1 MFSNYE
7 AWLFDTSMSASGFW
21 HSERAYRMLSGL
33 LEVALNVQAPNCIV
47 ELTIYCVNS
56 ANSTHAQN
64 VKSLVDEAELASD
77 SSR

>member
-1 MFSNYE
+1 
-7 AWLFDTSMSASGFW
+7 
-21 HSERAYRMLSGL
+21 MLSGL
-33 LEVALNVQAPNCIV
+33 LEVALNVQAPKCIV

-64 VKSLVDEAELASD
+64 VKSLVDEAELVSD